1 MFENKGIEM
10 EMVTLTQICGDLL
23 AKKLLPI
30 PINLWSAGVQILMSM
45 EKCSYC
51 ALHGPE

>member
-23 AKKLLPI
+23 AKLLPI
-30 PINLWSAGVQILMSM
+30 PINLWSAGVQILMSV

-51 ALHGPE
+51 ALHAPE